1 MIINVE
7 NYTKVLKKNTVLD
20 KVNYTFK
27 SGNIYGLSGRNGCG
41 KTMLLR
47 AISGLILP
55 TEGRVTIDEKVIG
68 KDMEFPDSMGLIIE
82 TMSMPGE
89 YTALK
94 NLELL
99 AKIKNKATQE
109 NIREALLKVG
119 LDPDDKKTVRKFS
132 LGMKQK
138 LNIAQAIMENPKI
151 LLLDEPTNALDFESV
166 KNVHKILSEFRD
178 NGTIVIIA
186 SHNKEDL
193 DGICDVIITM
203 DSGKIIDET
212 ITER

>member
-27 SGNIYGLSGRNGCG
+27 SGKIYGLSGRNGCG

-55 TEGRVTIDEKVIG
+55 TEGYVTIDDKIIG
-68 KDMEFPDSMGLIIE
+68 KDIEFPDSIGLIIE

-89 YTALK
+89 YTAYK
-94 NLELL
+94 NLQLL
-99 AKIKNKATQE
+99 AKIKKIATEQD
-109 NIREALLKVG
+109 IREVLLKVG
-119 LDPDDKKTVRKFS
+119 LDPDDKKTVKKFS

-138 LNIAQAIMENPKI
+138 LNIAQAIMEKPKI

-166 KNVHKILSEFRD
+166 KVVHEILSEFKEND
-178 NGTIVIIA
+178 AIVIIA

-193 DGICDVIITM
+193 DGICDIIITM
-203 DSGKIIDET
+203 DNGKIIDEKS
-212 ITER
+212 E

>member
-1 MIINVE
+1 MIIDVV

-20 KVNYTFK
+20 KVNYTFTPGK
-27 SGNIYGLSGRNGCG
+27 IYGLSGRNGCG

-47 AISGLILP
+47 AVSGLILP
-55 TEGRVTIDEKVIG
+55 TEGQVTIDDKIVG
-68 KDMEFPDSMGLIIE
+68 KDMEFPDSLGLIIE

-99 AKIKNKATQE
+99 AKIKNIATQE
-109 NIREALLKVG
+109 NIRETLLKVG

-166 KNVHKILSEFRD
+166 KVVHKILSEFRE
-178 NGTIVIIA
+178 NGAVVIIA

-203 DSGKIIDET
+203 DSGKIVDET
-212 ITER
+212 VK